1 MGRWPWWAIAV
12 GLVGLVV
19 TAPIA
24 MAGAP
29 GSAEIAVFRWFND
42 PPRLIGAVTALV
54 NPLLRPVGLA
64 VLIVA
69 AVVLLALTR
78 RAVFW
83 RLITSAIAAGIL
95 AYLVDNAL
103 KLIVDRG
110 RPPEYLSD
118 VLFHGYPTNPH
129 GSGYPSSHVAVAVAV
144 VLGAWP
150 WLDRRWRV
158 GGVVVAVMIGL
169 NRMYVGA
176 HLPLD
181 IVGGVSVGLVC
192 GGIMV
197 VVAERVTARWRSR
210 LRWHWQ

>member
-12 GLVGLVV
+12 GLMGLVL

-118 VLFHGYPTNPH
+118 VLFHGYPTNPR

-144 VLGAWP
+144 VVGAWP

-158 GGVVVAVMIGL
+158 GGVIAAVMIGL

-181 IVGGVSVGLVC
+181 IVGGAAVGLMC
-192 GGIMV
+192 GGIV
-197 VVAERVTARWRSR
+197 VLVVAQRVHRPLSISAS
-210 LRWHWQ
+210 